1 MNKLLDRLFHA
12 LSLCYLTICAL
23 DVHNGNLKESFICLG
38 LGIGFS
44 ILREY
49 YEED

>member
-1 MNKLLDRLFHA
+1 MNKLLDRLFHV
-12 LSLCYLTICAL
+12 LSLCYLTLCAL
-23 DVHNGNLKESFICLG
+23 DVHNGNLKESFIYLG

-44 ILREY
+44 ILRGY